1 MPLAPGLGSPRE
13 PDSPHYPAGPL
24 GGAVHA
30 DVGPRHL
37 AAPVQLQ
44 AMGPQQ
50 LKRTW
55 QGRPGSGGRAGG

>member
-1 MPLAPGLGSPRE
+1 MPLAPGLGTPRE

-37 AAPVQLQ
+37 AARVQLQ
-44 AMGPQQ
+44 ASSSGP
-50 LKRTW
+50 
-55 QGRPGSGGRAGG
+55 GRDARVQEGGRDDDPA